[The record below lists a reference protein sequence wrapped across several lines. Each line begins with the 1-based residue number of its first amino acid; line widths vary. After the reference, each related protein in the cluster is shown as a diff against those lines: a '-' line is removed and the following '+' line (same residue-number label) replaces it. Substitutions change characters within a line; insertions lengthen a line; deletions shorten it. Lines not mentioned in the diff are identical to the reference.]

1 MPPNASNRCSSAGLI
16 VSVNQ
21 AATCSCKC
29 LARWRSAI
37 WHADGG
43 GELTPRAYDRSPEAP
58 LTAPCLETKARGQVL
73 VPAPKQDTVRT
84 TRPRSPPSD
93 RKSNPSTR
101 RRLYKRF
108 LTERS
113 DERRVGNEW
122 LMQCRSWGWS
132 YPLKK
137 KK

>member
-1 MPPNASNRCSSAGLI
+1 MRISDWSSDVCSSDL
-16 VSVNQ
+16 
-21 AATCSCKC
+21 CKC

-73 VPAPKQDTVRT
+73 VPAPKPDPVRT

-93 RKSNPSTR
+93 RKSHPRPR
-101 RRLYKRF
+101 RRLSKRF
-108 LTERS
+108 LSENALRHFPACVAVS
-113 DERRVGNEW
+113 
-122 LMQCRSWGWS
+122 S
-132 YPLKK
+132 
-137 KK
+137 